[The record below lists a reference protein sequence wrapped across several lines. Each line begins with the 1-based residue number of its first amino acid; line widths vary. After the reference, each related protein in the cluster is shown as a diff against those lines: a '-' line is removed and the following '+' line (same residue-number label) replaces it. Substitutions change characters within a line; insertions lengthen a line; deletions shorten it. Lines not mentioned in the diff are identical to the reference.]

1 MTPIEETRRM
11 LGHLN
16 LPESELIKIRDMVD
30 IMADIIVRGF
40 WDKIAYER
48 NANTK
53 RDASDSIAV
62 SSTGLVNNP
71 LESGEETT
79 HKVD

>member
-1 MTPIEETRRM
+1 
-11 LGHLN
+11 
-16 LPESELIKIRDMVD
+16 MVD